1 MEPKHTDSTAVSMV
15 ALEKILN
22 LERDLGYNN
31 TAVVG
36 GLDQFLEKSINSTK
50 FDKIPLPQYESLDRG
65 GREKWVT
72 STLRSLRS
80 KGDTPNKPDSSLKYG
95 IAEERSPSP
104 GQLRRSYTKKKR
116 ATIPKSSGLTK
127 QTKKKN
133 GAVLK
138 SPASI
143 DENIEINKRWEKPFQ
158 KMGIRSYRDLLWTFP
173 RRYMKVKK
181 ISELVDNE
189 HQAIAGTITKMFN
202 SQYSGRGRK
211 GFIQATIRDET
222 GSITAVWFG
231 RKWITKSLKKGQE
244 ILLVGRPN
252 NFRGQNRFNVESQ
265 EQIDQE
271 RSSIYGS
278 ILPVYPLSDGIT
290 QSSLRKLI
298 GNTLESCLP
307 LIEDYLP
314 STILSDGNLPG
325 LDSAISMIHN
335 PKNLAEQEKARNR
348 ISFDEI
354 LLLQLGL
361 LKRKQNQQKE
371 LGSSI
376 STDEQ
381 ILDTFI
387 RRLPFTLT
395 QDQTKSISEIG
406 SDMANPV
413 PMMRLLQGDVGS
425 GKTVVA
431 AASLVIAAAN
441 GYQGALMAP
450 TEVLA
455 EQHFKTLT
463 TIFSQGTREDDDGGP
478 YRGFS
483 DLLPDRSLKLSLLTG
498 SMPNGVKNS
507 IQQLIR
513 NGEVDIAIGTH
524 SLIQKDVEFDNLGL
538 AVVDEQHRFGVNQ
551 RASLREK
558 GMSPHL
564 LVMTATP
571 IPRTLS
577 LALYGDL
584 DVTTISEMPPGR
596 PTVKTKA
603 LFPQEREKAYNFI
616 RKEIEKEHQVFI
628 ICPLVEESESIE
640 AKAAIDE
647 HERLQKEIFPDLT
660 VGLLHGR
667 MKSHEKESVISKF
680 RNGELQILVSTAVIE
695 VGIDIPN
702 ATVMMVE
709 GAERFGLSQLH
720 QYRGRVGRGKS
731 DSYCILVSDSESPEV
746 RERLNVMETTTNGF
760 TLSEAD
766 LQMRGP
772 GEFFGTKQ
780 SGIPDLSLTWLS
792 NLDLIEKVRS
802 LASNI
807 LTTDPQLQKSAHR
820 KLNKELNRFWERAKE
835 TPEGG

>member
-1 MEPKHTDSTAVSMV
+1 
-15 ALEKILN
+15 
-22 LERDLGYNN
+22 
-31 TAVVG
+31 
-36 GLDQFLEKSINSTK
+36 
-50 FDKIPLPQYESLDRG
+50 
-65 GREKWVT
+65 
-72 STLRSLRS
+72 
-80 KGDTPNKPDSSLKYG
+80 
-95 IAEERSPSP
+95 
-104 GQLRRSYTKKKR
+104 
-116 ATIPKSSGLTK
+116 
-127 QTKKKN
+127 
-133 GAVLK
+133 
-138 SPASI
+138 
-143 DENIEINKRWEKPFQ
+143 
-158 KMGIRSYRDLLWTFP
+158 
-173 RRYMKVKK
+173 
-181 ISELVDNE
+181 
-189 HQAIAGTITKMFN
+189 
-202 SQYSGRGRK
+202 
-211 GFIQATIRDET
+211 
-222 GSITAVWFG
+222 
-231 RKWITKSLKKGQE
+231 
-244 ILLVGRPN
+244 
-252 NFRGQNRFNVESQ
+252 
-265 EQIDQE
+265 
-271 RSSIYGS
+271 
-278 ILPVYPLSDGIT
+278 
-290 QSSLRKLI
+290 
-298 GNTLESCLP
+298 
-307 LIEDYLP
+307 
-314 STILSDGNLPG
+314 
-325 LDSAISMIHN
+325 MIHN
-335 PKNLAEQEKARNR
+335 PKNLEEQEKARSR

-376 STDEQ
+376 VTDKKVLE
-381 ILDTFI
+381 TFA
-387 RRLPFTLT
+387 RHLPFTLT
-395 QDQTKSISEIG
+395 KEQTKSISEIG
-406 SDMANPV
+406 SDMAKPV

-463 TIFSQGTREDDDGGP
+463 SIFSQRTRADDEGGP

-483 DLLPDRSLKLSLLTG
+483 GLIPDKPLKLSLLTG
-498 SMPNGVKNS
+498 SMPGGVKTS

-524 SLIQKDVEFDNLGL
+524 SLIQKDVEFSNLGL

-596 PTVKTKA
+596 PSVKTKA

-616 RKEIEKEHQVFI
+616 RKEIAKEHQVFI

-647 HERLQKEIFPDLT
+647 HERLQKEIFPDLK

-667 MKSHEKESVISKF
+667 MRSTEKESVISQF
-680 RNGELQILVSTAVIE
+680 RNKELQILVSTAVIE

-746 RERLNVMETTTNGF
+746 RERLNILETTTNGF

-802 LASNI
+802 QASTI
-807 LTTDPQLQKSAHR
+807 LDADPQLNKNAHK